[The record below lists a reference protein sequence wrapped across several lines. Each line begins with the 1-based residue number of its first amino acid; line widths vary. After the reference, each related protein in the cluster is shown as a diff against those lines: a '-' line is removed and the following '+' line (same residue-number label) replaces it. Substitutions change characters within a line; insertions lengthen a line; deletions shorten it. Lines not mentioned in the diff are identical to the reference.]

1 MAELIVPKII
11 DELGDVLVKQFGEKI
26 NLVMGVEKEVANI
39 SSKLA
44 TIEKVLH
51 DAERRRL
58 KDRSVGI
65 WLEKLEDITY
75 EMDDVLDEWN
85 FKIHR
90 AKNEGS
96 HQNARLQTTLWI
108 KVRSLI
114 PSLCSCLKQVP
125 VRSDIALKIKSI
137 NEKLELTLKEA
148 DQFKFITSGGIPDSQ
163 DFQRIITTSMIDESK
178 ICGRESDKVALLDQ
192 VLSKSSS
199 QGRKGVQVISVVGAG
214 GSGKTTLAQ
223 LLFNNDK
230 VRNHFEL
237 RNWICVSDPF
247 DQKRI
252 AKAILENAGKS
263 SQESELDP
271 LIQRIK
277 ETFSG
282 KRFLLVLDDVW
293 TEDDSKW
300 EPFQN
305 SLKDGAPGSDSI
317 CQQIRGLVQE
327 GGKNWAEK
335 CKGLPLAAKTMGS
348 LLRFKDTV
356 QQWQNVLD
364 SEIWQLEEATV
375 ELFPHLYLSYN
386 ELSPELK
393 RCFSYCAVFPK
404 DHEILVNELIRLWIA
419 QGYVRPRRRGER
431 LELVGREYFNNLA
444 MRSFFQEL
452 EKVEAYFGLPEYM
465 KCKMHD
471 IVHDFAQF
479 LTKNECALDGIGTN
493 SSGERAHHLTIL
505 EEGTEEEMFSSRVV
519 DFGRLRS
526 FITFARIGR
535 VVPQNLFC
543 ILKCVRTLTLSN
555 CGLAEIPAEIG
566 RLIHLRRLDLS
577 DNLFITL
584 PEAICDL
591 YYLETLDINC
601 CEKLSCLPERIEG
614 LVHLRHLF
622 NKMTVDL
629 RQIPQGLTKL
639 TSLCTLAR
647 FIVRSNYDDLAILK
661 DLNQL
666 ERLAIVI
673 EGEVD
678 FGSAKLGKKINM
690 REMFLLFSERTHF
703 IETPSC
709 IETMQPPPNL
719 ELLVLVGYPGTQL
732 PSWLVTKSHA
742 NNLTK
747 LSIARPHNIS
757 SLLALR
763 KLSFLEELVLGEA
776 DELKCLGKEFFGVT
790 KALHENSRDALDTL
804 SDSESSFSA
813 EAVAF
818 PNLRKLYFREF
829 DNWTNWEDVS
839 EDDEEVAVSIMPCL
853 EELKISQCYKLEAL
867 PHRIL
872 SKISSLKNLDIQRC
886 DKLRD
891 RYFDK
896 IGDDWIKI
904 SHIPRLLSFV
914 SQIMLMAQS
923 EATAEGIDVST
934 STSTFY
940 LGSSVY
946 ASRYSYDRCEN
957 ILRAFFKYWCLSTN
971 TLHTPVGELSIIF
984 WDLYRLGGL
993 SIDGSFFDEVVPSA
1007 QELLIRDKEGKPLLP
1022 ESCRYLF
1029 SAYYHLWTN
1038 DQGVWMKDW
1047 IRFWFKG
1054 EARYRDSPSR
1064 ANRRKTTSKPKMTYN
1079 PSRRVEPYDLA
1090 DTKDFNVP
1098 FDTLDI
1104 LGFLRKETYI
1114 AAFIACWICKFL
1126 LPSKKIDR
1134 IRPSVFKVACLMA
1147 TGKRFCLAIPVL
1159 ASIYHGLREIVHA
1172 PNLGECGITFPIHYV
1187 YT

>member
-1 MAELIVPKII
+1 MAELFVPKII
-11 DELGDVLVKQFGEKI
+11 DQLSDVLVKQFGERV
-26 NLVMGVEKEVANI
+26 NLVMGVEKEVAYI
-39 SSKLA
+39 KTKLE
-44 TIEKVLH
+44 TIQNVLH

-58 KDRSVGI
+58 KDRGVGI
-65 WLEKLEDITY
+65 WLEKLEDITF

-90 AKNEGS
+90 AKNEGTQ
-96 HQNARLQTTLWI
+96 QNARLQATLWS
-108 KVRSLI
+108 KVRSFI

-125 VRSDIALKIKSI
+125 VRSDIALKIKGI
-137 NEKLELTLKEA
+137 NEKLDLTLKEA
-148 DQFKFITSGGIPDSQ
+148 DQFKFISTVAIPDSQ
-163 DFQRIITTSMIDESK
+163 DLKRIMTTSIIDESK
-178 ICGRESDKVALLDQ
+178 IYGRESDKDALLDQ

-230 VRNHFEL
+230 VKNHFEL

-252 AKAILENAGKS
+252 AKAILENAG

-293 TEDDSKW
+293 TEDDPKW

-305 SLKDGAPGSDSI
+305 SLKDGAPGSVILVTTRSHRVAAVVGTTHTHQMALMSDSDCWLI
-317 CQQIRGLVQE
+317 MQRIAFANKSGDLCKKVERIGQKI
-327 GGKNWAEK
+327 AEK

-364 SEIWQLEEATV
+364 SEIWQLKEAAV

-386 ELSPELK
+386 ELPPELK

-404 DHEILVNELIRLWIA
+404 DFEINVEELIRLWIA
-419 QGYVRPRRRGER
+419 QGYVRPRRRGES
-431 LELVGREYFNNLA
+431 LELVGHEYFNNLA

-452 EKVEAYFGLPEYM
+452 QEVEGYYGFHEYM

-479 LTKNECALDGIGTN
+479 LTKNECHALDGTGRN
-493 SSGERAHHLTIL
+493 SSSERPCHLTIL
-505 EEGTEEEMFSSRVV
+505 EKGTEEEMFSSRVV

-526 FITFARIGR
+526 FLTFPIIGR
-535 VVPQNLFC
+535 VVVPQNLFC

-566 RLIHLRRLDLS
+566 RLIHLRHLDLS

-601 CEKLSCLPERIEG
+601 CEKLSCLPGRIEG

-647 FIVRSNYDDLAILK
+647 FIVRSNSDDLAILK

-690 REMFLLFSERTHF
+690 REMFLLFSDRTHF

-719 ELLVLVGYPGTQL
+719 ELLVLDGYPGAQL

-747 LSIARPHNIS
+747 LSIAMPHNIS
-757 SLLALR
+757 SFLALR
-763 KLSFLEELVLGEA
+763 KLSSLEELVLMEV
-776 DELKCLGKEFFGVT
+776 DELKCLGKEFFGIT
-790 KALHENSRDALDTL
+790 KALHENNRDAVDTL
-804 SDSESSFSA
+804 SNSESSFSD
-813 EAVAF
+813 EAMAF
-818 PNLRKLYFREF
+818 PNLRKLHFYAFY
-829 DNWTNWEDVS
+829 NWTNWEDLS
-839 EDDEEVAVSIMPCL
+839 EDDEEVAISIMPRL
-853 EELKISQCYKLEAL
+853 EELEISQCYKLEAL

-872 SKISSLKNLDIQRC
+872 SKISSLKNLDIRLC

-891 RYFDK
+891 RYSDK
-896 IGDDWIKI
+896 TGNDWIKI
-904 SHIPRLLSFV
+904 SHIPR
-914 SQIMLMAQS
+914 
-923 EATAEGIDVST
+923 
-934 STSTFY
+934 
-940 LGSSVY
+940 
-946 ASRYSYDRCEN
+946 
-957 ILRAFFKYWCLSTN
+957 
-971 TLHTPVGELSIIF
+971 
-984 WDLYRLGGL
+984 
-993 SIDGSFFDEVVPSA
+993 
-1007 QELLIRDKEGKPLLP
+1007 
-1022 ESCRYLF
+1022 
-1029 SAYYHLWTN
+1029 
-1038 DQGVWMKDW
+1038 
-1047 IRFWFKG
+1047 
-1054 EARYRDSPSR
+1054 
-1064 ANRRKTTSKPKMTYN
+1064 
-1079 PSRRVEPYDLA
+1079 
-1090 DTKDFNVP
+1090 
-1098 FDTLDI
+1098 
-1104 LGFLRKETYI
+1104 
-1114 AAFIACWICKFL
+1114 
-1126 LPSKKIDR
+1126 
-1134 IRPSVFKVACLMA
+1134 
-1147 TGKRFCLAIPVL
+1147 
-1159 ASIYHGLREIVHA
+1159 VHIS
-1172 PNLGECGITFPIHYV
+1172 N
-1187 YT
+1187 

>member
-1 MAELIVPKII
+1 MAELFVPKII
-11 DELGDVLVKQFGEKI
+11 DQLSDVLVTQLGEKV

-85 FKIHR
+85 FKIHG
-90 AKNEGS
+90 AKNERTQ
-96 HQNARLQTTLWI
+96 QNARLQATLWS
-108 KVRSLI
+108 KVRSFI

-137 NEKLELTLKEA
+137 NEKLELTLKEG
-148 DQFKFITSGGIPDSQ
+148 DQFKFISTGGIPDSQ
-163 DFQRIITTSMIDESK
+163 DFQRIMTTSIIDESE
-178 ICGRESDKVALLDQ
+178 IY
-192 VLSKSSS
+192 
-199 QGRKGVQVISVVGAG
+199 GAG

-223 LLFNNDK
+223 LLFNNDEVK
-230 VRNHFEL
+230 NHFDL

-293 TEDDSKW
+293 TEDDTKW
-300 EPFQN
+300 KPFQD
-305 SLKDGAPGSDSI
+305 SLKDGALGSMALISDSDCWLI
-317 CQQIRGLVQE
+317 MQRLAFARKSGDLCKKVARIGQKI
-327 GGKNWAEK
+327 AEK

-364 SEIWQLEEATV
+364 SEIWQLEEAAV

-404 DHEILVNELIRLWIA
+404 DHVIDVEDLIWLWIA
-419 QGYVRPRRRGER
+419 QGYVRPRRRGES
-431 LELVGREYFNNLA
+431 LELVGLEYFNNLA

-452 EKVEAYFGLPEYM
+452 EKVETYYGLTEYM

-479 LTKNECALDGIGTN
+479 LTKNECHALDGTGRN
-493 SSGERAHHLTIL
+493 SSSERPRHLTIL

-526 FITFARIGR
+526 FITFPGIRR
-535 VVPQNLFC
+535 VVVPQNLFSR
-543 ILKCVRTLTLSN
+543 LKCVRTLTLSD
-555 CGLAEIPAEIG
+555 CELDEIPAEIG
-566 RLIHLRRLDLS
+566 RLIHLRHLNLS
-577 DNLFITL
+577 LNPFITL

-591 YYLETLDINC
+591 YYLETLNITLC
-601 CEKLSCLPERIEG
+601 RKLS
-614 LVHLRHLF
+614 
-622 NKMTVDL
+622 N
-629 RQIPQGLTKL
+629 
-639 TSLCTLAR
+639 S
-647 FIVRSNYDDLAILK
+647 DDLAILK

-666 ERLAIVI
+666 ERLVI
-673 EGEVD
+673 KIKGEVD

-690 REMFLLFSERTHF
+690 REMFLFFSDGTHF

-709 IETMQPPPNL
+709 IESMEPPPNL
-719 ELLVLVGYPGTQL
+719 EQLMLVGYPGAQL

-747 LSIARPHNIS
+747 LVIGRPHNIS

-763 KLSFLEELVLGEA
+763 KLSSLEELKLVRVE
-776 DELKCLGKEFFGVT
+776 ELKCLGKEFFG
-790 KALHENSRDALDTL
+790 
-804 SDSESSFSA
+804 SSFSA

-818 PNLRKLYFREF
+818 PNLRKLHFE
-829 DNWTNWEDVS
+829 DCNNWTNWED
-839 EDDEEVAVSIMPCL
+839 
-853 EELKISQCYKLEAL
+853 LKIYDCKKLETL

-872 SKISSLKNLDIQRC
+872 KKISSLKILDIRRC
-886 DKLRD
+886 IKLRN
-891 RYFDK
+891 RYSDK
-896 IGDDWIKI
+896 TGDDWIKV
-904 SHIPRLLSFV
+904 SHIPRVDIS
-914 SQIMLMAQS
+914 
-923 EATAEGIDVST
+923 
-934 STSTFY
+934 
-940 LGSSVY
+940 
-946 ASRYSYDRCEN
+946 N
-957 ILRAFFKYWCLSTN
+957 KY
-971 TLHTPVGELSIIF
+971 
-984 WDLYRLGGL
+984 Y
-993 SIDGSFFDEVVPSA
+993 
-1007 QELLIRDKEGKPLLP
+1007 
-1022 ESCRYLF
+1022 
-1029 SAYYHLWTN
+1029 
-1038 DQGVWMKDW
+1038 
-1047 IRFWFKG
+1047 
-1054 EARYRDSPSR
+1054 
-1064 ANRRKTTSKPKMTYN
+1064 
-1079 PSRRVEPYDLA
+1079 
-1090 DTKDFNVP
+1090 
-1098 FDTLDI
+1098 
-1104 LGFLRKETYI
+1104 
-1114 AAFIACWICKFL
+1114 
-1126 LPSKKIDR
+1126 
-1134 IRPSVFKVACLMA
+1134 
-1147 TGKRFCLAIPVL
+1147 
-1159 ASIYHGLREIVHA
+1159 
-1172 PNLGECGITFPIHYV
+1172 
-1187 YT
+1187 

>member
-1 MAELIVPKII
+1 MAELFVPKII
-11 DELGDVLVKQFGEKI
+11 DQLSDVLVKQFGEKV
-26 NLVMGVEKEVANI
+26 NLVMGVEEEVANI

-58 KDRSVGI
+58 KDRCVGI

-75 EMDDVLDEWN
+75 EMDDVLDDWN

-90 AKNEGS
+90 AKNERTR
-96 HQNARLQTTLWI
+96 QNARLQPTLWI

-125 VRSDIALKIKSI
+125 VRSDIALKIKGI

-178 ICGRESDKVALLDQ
+178 VCGRESDKVALLDQ

-305 SLKDGAPGSDSI
+305 SLKDGAPGSVILVTTRSHRVAAVVGTTHTHQMALMSDSDCWLI
-317 CQQIRGLVQE
+317 IQRIAFANKSGDLCKKVERIGQKI
-327 GGKNWAEK
+327 AEK

-364 SEIWQLEEATV
+364 SEIWQLEEAAV

-404 DHEILVNELIRLWIA
+404 DHVIYVEELIRLWIA
-419 QGYVRPRRRGER
+419 QGYVRPRRRGES
-431 LELVGREYFNNLA
+431 LELVGLEYFNNLA

-452 EKVEAYFGLPEYM
+452 KKAETFYGLTEYM

-479 LTKNECALDGIGTN
+479 LTKNECHALDGTGRN
-493 SSGERAHHLTIL
+493 SSSERPRHLTIL

-526 FITFARIGR
+526 FLTFPIIGR
-535 VVPQNLFC
+535 VVVPQNLFC
-543 ILKCVRTLTLSN
+543 HLKCVRTLTLSD
-555 CGLAEIPAEIG
+555 CELAEIPAEIG
-566 RLIHLRRLDLS
+566 RLIHLRHLDLS
-577 DNLFITL
+577 HNPFITL

-591 YYLETLDINC
+591 YYLETLNINNC
-601 CEKLSCLPERIEG
+601 GKLSCLPERIEG
-614 LVHLRHLF
+614 LVRLRHLF
-622 NKMTVDL
+622 NDNTDDL
-629 RQIPQGLTKL
+629 RQIPQGLGKL
-639 TSLCTLAR
+639 TSLCTLFW
-647 FIVRSNYDDLAILK
+647 FIARSNSDDLAILK

-666 ERLAIVI
+666 ERLAIKI

-690 REMFLLFSERTHF
+690 REMFLLFSDGTHF

-709 IETMQPPPNL
+709 IETMEPPPNL
-719 ELLVLVGYPGTQL
+719 ELLVLDSYPGAQL

-747 LSIARPHNIS
+747 LSIASPHNIS
-757 SLLALR
+757 SLLALW
-763 KLSFLEELVLGEA
+763 KQSSLEELEFRAVEKLE
-776 DELKCLGKEFFGVT
+776 CLGKEFFGVT
-790 KALHENSRDALDTL
+790 KALHENM
-804 SDSESSFSA
+804 
-813 EAVAF
+813 AF
-818 PNLRKLYFREF
+818 PNLRKLHFGFLR
-829 DNWTNWEDVS
+829 NWTNWEDSS
-839 EDDEEVAVSIMPCL
+839 EDDEEVVVSIMPRL
-853 EELKISQCYKLEAL
+853 EELKLIQCINLETL

-872 SKISSLKNLDIQRC
+872 SKISSLKILDIRSC
-886 DKLRD
+886 NKLRD
-891 RYFDK
+891 H
-896 IGDDWIKI
+896 DWIKI
-904 SHIPRLLSFV
+904 SHIPRVDIS
-914 SQIMLMAQS
+914 
-923 EATAEGIDVST
+923 D
-934 STSTFY
+934 
-940 LGSSVY
+940 
-946 ASRYSYDRCEN
+946 
-957 ILRAFFKYWCLSTN
+957 KY
-971 TLHTPVGELSIIF
+971 F
-984 WDLYRLGGL
+984 
-993 SIDGSFFDEVVPSA
+993 
-1007 QELLIRDKEGKPLLP
+1007 
-1022 ESCRYLF
+1022 
-1029 SAYYHLWTN
+1029 
-1038 DQGVWMKDW
+1038 
-1047 IRFWFKG
+1047 
-1054 EARYRDSPSR
+1054 
-1064 ANRRKTTSKPKMTYN
+1064 
-1079 PSRRVEPYDLA
+1079 
-1090 DTKDFNVP
+1090 
-1098 FDTLDI
+1098 
-1104 LGFLRKETYI
+1104 
-1114 AAFIACWICKFL
+1114 
-1126 LPSKKIDR
+1126 
-1134 IRPSVFKVACLMA
+1134 
-1147 TGKRFCLAIPVL
+1147 
-1159 ASIYHGLREIVHA
+1159 
-1172 PNLGECGITFPIHYV
+1172 
-1187 YT
+1187 